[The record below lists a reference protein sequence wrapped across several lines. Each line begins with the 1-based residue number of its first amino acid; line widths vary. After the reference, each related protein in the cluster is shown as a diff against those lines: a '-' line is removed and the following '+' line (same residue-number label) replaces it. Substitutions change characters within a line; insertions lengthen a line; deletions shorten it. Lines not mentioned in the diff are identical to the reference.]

1 MIKEKDMFDFRDNVR
16 YQDGAD
22 VTIQTAQIALSNC
35 AREHGVPVIFTLDQ
49 VKYGGLIGG
58 STNDCLVLYHPQHE
72 KDYYKFA
79 VEITHQGNYIIQVQE
94 QHIKNKK

>member
-35 AREHGVPVIFTLDQ
+35 AREHGVPVIFTINEQNEKRFVKTYKIDRRKKTGKTSDQ
-49 VKYGGLIGG
+49 IRSILLLTI
-58 STNDCLVLYHPQHE
+58 QQ
-72 KDYYKFA
+72 
-79 VEITHQGNYIIQVQE
+79 IT
-94 QHIKNKK
+94 